1 MDRRNIN
8 FIAVFIG
15 FISIFASLLLPLLW
29 TYSYLPFNISQGKIR
44 LWFGVGLVLLVMVAT
59 TLHNEVLSSPK
70 SKNWYTKIVSLVC
83 WIPIGIF
90 LIIAW
95 INFETIKENNI
106 SVERIIPFPVLI
118 SFSPIIA
125 LLFFFFGMLFLS
137 TQLADWIRYTLSL
150 YEETESKSLTN
161 ALNWDINNETYL
173 KVGAIVTK
181 ENEQPKKQMI
191 AEIKKKLEGKFDDK
205 YDKKF
210 DGNINL
216 SNEFEK
222 VFWDFDTIFNEGIEK
237 VSVELENNHEWPESA
252 REGLKLFAETEFKAS
267 IVSKIL
273 RLLLD
278 DIFVNRPNKECG
290 GREIIFILRLL
301 DNSPTDEE
309 YNADNGEKYLL
320 SKFYRNDQLGI
331 FDKRGFNRKL
341 EAFLLLVYAQ
351 YKSSNL
357 IADSMNINADPMR
370 ADLLDEI
377 FIELCDRLPWG
388 NSMASEQE
396 IFYNVIESILPVRI
410 DSIATPNNVKDIQQ
424 FISILDSRLFLAMQE
439 EEAQLKSIFEHVRD
453 KTIEVFRKADR
464 GAA

>member
-8 FIAVFIG
+8 SIAVLIG

-29 TYSYLPFNISQGKIR
+29 TNSYLPFNISQGKIR

-59 TLHNEVLSSPK
+59 TLHNEVLSSQK
-70 SKNWYTKIVSLVC
+70 SKNWSNKLFSVIF

-90 LIIAW
+90 LITNW
-95 INFETIKENNI
+95 IDFETIKDNDI
-106 SVERIIPFPVLI
+106 SVERITSSPVLI
-118 SFSPIIA
+118 NFSPIIA
-125 LLFFFFGMLFLS
+125 FLFFSIGMLFLS
-137 TQLADWIRYTLSL
+137 TQLADWIRYTLSI
-150 YEETESKSLTN
+150 YEETETKSLTN

-205 YDKKF
+205 FDKKF

-222 VFWDFDTIFNEGIEK
+222 VAWDFDTIFNEGIEK
-237 VSVELENNHEWPESA
+237 VSVELENNHDWPESA
-252 REGLKLFAETEFKAS
+252 RKGLKLFAGTEFKAS

-273 RLLLD
+273 MLLLD

-309 YNADNGEKYLL
+309 YDADKGEKYLL
-320 SKFYRNDQLGI
+320 SKFYRKDQLGI
-331 FDKRGFNRKL
+331 YDKRGFNRKL
-341 EAFLLLVYAQ
+341 EAFLLLVYSQ
-351 YKSSNL
+351 YESSNL
-357 IADSMNINADPMR
+357 IADSVNINADPMR
-370 ADLLDEI
+370 ADLIDEI
-377 FIELCDRLPWG
+377 FIEVCYRLPWG
-388 NSMASEQE
+388 KSMASEQE
-396 IFYNVIESILPVRI
+396 IFYNGIESIMPVRI
-410 DSIATPNNVKDIQQ
+410 DSIAKPNNIKVIQQ
-424 FISILDSRLFLAMQE
+424 FIDRLDSRLFLAMQE
-439 EEAQLKSIFEHVRD
+439 EEAQSTATFENIRD